1 MVTNS
6 PDKYINS
13 DLNVRLSQVNDKDVA
28 IIVDKEAILQSIYR
42 LLNTEEGEIPFYRS
56 YGINLRQFLQKP
68 LGQMLAR
75 EIHEYISNKITTYE
89 QRVEIYKVDA
99 ICNFATASVILQY
112 YVRIKTTGEI
122 VGFGEFDTET
132 DLEKELADVDTSEIE
147 AAMEKEENVEAA
159 IKSTYGAEDVD
170 IETLHEIMDLMKKRK
185 AGERIY
191 YNDSY
196 NRRR

>member
-6 PDKYINS
+6 PNKYINS

-42 LLNTEEGEIPFYRS
+42 LINTEEGEIPFYRS

-99 ICNFATASVILQY
+99 VCNFATSSVILQY
-112 YVRIKTTGEI
+112 YLRIKITGEI
-122 VGFGEFDTET
+122 VG
-132 DLEKELADVDTSEIE
+132 LQPI
-147 AAMEKEENVEAA
+147 
-159 IKSTYGAEDVD
+159 D
-170 IETLHEIMDLMKKRK
+170 IPI
-185 AGERIY
+185 G
-191 YNDSY
+191 
-196 NRRR
+196 

>member
-1 MVTNS
+1 MVKNS
-6 PDKYINS
+6 PNKYINS

-89 QRVEIYKVDA
+89 QRVEVYKVD
-99 ICNFATASVILQY
+99 FATSSVILQY
-112 YVRIKTTGEI
+112 YLRIKTTGEI
-122 VGFGEFDTET
+122 VG
-132 DLEKELADVDTSEIE
+132 LQPIEIP
-147 AAMEKEENVEAA
+147 
-159 IKSTYGAEDVD
+159 IG
-170 IETLHEIMDLMKKRK
+170 
-185 AGERIY
+185 
-191 YNDSY
+191 
-196 NRRR
+196 

>member
-6 PDKYINS
+6 PNKYINS

-56 YGINLRQFLQKP
+56 YGINLRQFLHKP

-89 QRVEIYKVDA
+89 QRVEIYKVNA
-99 ICNFATASVILQY
+99 TCNFATSSVILQY
-112 YVRIKTTGEI
+112 YIKIKTTGEI
-122 VGFGEFDTET
+122 VG
-132 DLEKELADVDTSEIE
+132 LQPIEIP
-147 AAMEKEENVEAA
+147 
-159 IKSTYGAEDVD
+159 IG
-170 IETLHEIMDLMKKRK
+170 
-185 AGERIY
+185 
-191 YNDSY
+191 
-196 NRRR
+196 